1 MMELERREREVRLGV
16 GVGVGEEG
24 SEGSAMERGDM
35 GSVEKKQPRHF
46 CKTDF
51 SNSKEEQEGREWNGE
66 QNREKKEEKKGG
78 GGGGEVSSTS
88 SGFWTVTVSFPCPYT
103 RLACT
108 LLN

>member
-1 MMELERREREVRLGV
+1 MMELERREREVRL
-16 GVGVGEEG
+16 GVGEEG

-66 QNREKKEEKKGG
+66 LNREKKEEKKKGG
-78 GGGGEVSSTS
+78 GVKFRPRHR
-88 SGFWTVTVSFPCPYT
+88 GFGLSPCHF
-103 RLACT
+103 LVLT
-108 LLN
+108 LI